1 MRREM
6 EDTKK
11 NQVELLELKNI
22 SDIRNVLY
30 RINSWLD
37 ITEKM
42 ISELKYMAVENIHTE
57 TRVKKTK
64 PKKNEGSLSDLWD
77 IIKRILSN
85 I

>member
-30 RINSWLD
+30 RINSRLD

-57 TRVKKTK
+57 TRVKKNKT
-64 PKKNEGSLSDLWD
+64 
-77 IIKRILSN
+77 
-85 I
+85 

>member
-42 ISELKYMAVENIHTE
+42 ISELKYMEVENIHTE
-57 TRVKKTK
+57 TTE
-64 PKKNEGSLSDLWD
+64 KKN
-77 IIKRILSN
+77 KT
-85 I
+85 